1 MVLDLKVLIPIVN
14 ISLTSGEDRRR
25 ETKMEIA
32 EEESR
37 ADK

>member
-1 MVLDLKVLIPIVN
+1 MVLCLKILIPIVT
-14 ISLTSGEDRRR
+14 ISLTSSEDRRR